1 MTAAILPVATRRRF
15 SAVFGASLA
24 VNVAAAAFLAFFLR
38 SGSGDSLSRVANA
51 YYVVFSRDPHLAAIG
66 FVWGPLP
73 SMLVLPVLPLK
84 AIWPPLATVG
94 FAGHLVSALFM
105 AGTVHQMWRLLRDIG
120 GGRATSVVFA
130 LLFGF
135 HPLVLYSGANGSSE
149 APFLFFLVVASRLL
163 ISWLDHR
170 RPTSLGGAS
179 LCLGLAYL
187 CRYETLAPGAGV
199 AAFVVAASWLR
210 ERQRAAVIADFLLVV
225 TPFAFTVLLWAGI
238 SFVVTGQPFQQL
250 TSEYGNSAQIETLG
264 ETMSVDAAAPGVTG
278 PFRFAVEQTL
288 RLAPALPIVAVA
300 LGAIAVTRRVRSLP
314 PLVVLGSTLAFSW
327 LAAASGATAGWIRY
341 HITAVPLTVVAAVVV
356 AAATRH
362 ALRSVTPAA
371 AAATVAIGLVVA
383 TSFPTAVVT
392 MADPKLDPIEHAELA
407 PLWARFGI
415 DAPVE
420 VSRRYDAERDLA
432 AFLDGLDA
440 DVGDVVI
447 DTFLGHPV
455 VLASRD
461 PRQFVITNDRDFE
474 RRVADPAVF
483 GVRYVVV
490 PSPDGAGALD
500 AVNRHHVGLYYG
512 KPRFTLVEEFPA
524 VARGAIS
531 WRVYEVEPL
540 ERRADGA

>member
-1 MTAAILPVATRRRF
+1 MTAGILPVATRRRF

-24 VNVAAAAFLAFFLR
+24 VNVAAAAFLAFVLR

-51 YYVVFSRDPHLAAIG
+51 YYVIFSRDPHLAAIG

-73 SMLVLPVLPLK
+73 SMLVLPLLPLK
-84 AIWPPLATVG
+84 AIWPPLTTVG

-105 AGTVHQMWRLLRDIG
+105 AGTVHQLWRLLRDIG

-163 ISWLDHR
+163 IAWIDDR

-179 LCLGLAYL
+179 LCLGLSYL
-187 CRYETLAPGAGV
+187 CRYETLAPGAAV
-199 AAFVVAASWLR
+199 AAFVVAVSWAR
-210 ERQRAAVIADFLLVV
+210 ERQRAAVIADLLLVL

-250 TSEYGNSAQIETLG
+250 TSEYGNAAQVEMLG
-264 ETMSVDAAAPGVTG
+264 ETASTPAAAPGVAG

-288 RLAPALPIVAVA
+288 RLAPALPVVFGAVV
-300 LGAIAVTRRVRSLP
+300 AIAASRRVRALP

-356 AAATRH
+356 VAAARH
-362 ALRSVTPAA
+362 ALRAVPPAA
-371 AAATVAIGLVVA
+371 VAATVAIGLAVA
-383 TSFPTAVVT
+383 TSFPISVAT
-392 MADPKLDPIEHAELA
+392 MADPVLDPIEYAELA
-407 PLWARFGI
+407 PLWAHFGI

-420 VSRRYDAERDLA
+420 ISRRYDAERDLA
-432 AFLDGLDA
+432 AFLDGLDTA
-440 DVGDVVI
+440 AGDVLI
-447 DTFLGHPV
+447 DTFLGHPI
-455 VLASRD
+455 VLASRE

-474 RRVADPAVF
+474 PRVADPAVF
-483 GVRYVVV
+483 DIKYVVV
-490 PSPDGAGALD
+490 PAPDGAGALD

-512 KPRFTLVEEFPA
+512 TPRFTLVEEFPA

-531 WRVYEVEPL
+531 WRIYEVEPL
-540 ERRADGA
+540 ERRADGP